1 MRLPNVYNSG
11 QSMSEGLRTLL
22 VAAVAF
28 GVGFSFQSFRTAAI
42 PTSSPERLVAELRL
56 AQLAALLLTLSAGAY
71 LGFAAGHESR
81 TGVGV
86 DIALAAGFVVLSA
99 YTLTCDPRQA
109 LTLLAL
115 GFGGHALI
123 DIAHRPGMLPDGIAP
138 NWYTVGC
145 ASYDVLIG
153 ALCYYPIL
161 RRT

>member
-1 MRLPNVYNSG
+1 
-11 QSMSEGLRTLL
+11 MSEGLRTLL

-28 GVGFSFQSFRTAAI
+28 GAGFCYQSLRTAAI

-56 AQLAALLLTLSAGAY
+56 AQIAALLLALSAGAY
-71 LGFAAGHESR
+71 LGFAATHEAR
-81 TGVGV
+81 TGVGL
-86 DIALAAGFVVLSA
+86 DIALSAGFFVLAA

-115 GFGGHALI
+115 GFGAHALV

-138 NWYTVGC
+138 DWYSVGC

-153 ALCYYPIL
+153 ALCYFPIL
-161 RRT
+161 RRS